1 MSSLDG
7 DRPGVFDWAG
17 SQNSP
22 DIALAYSCLP
32 NTELS
37 LLIQLW
43 NENLKYVDGLDR
55 AAHTVQ

>member
-1 MSSLDG
+1 M
-7 DRPGVFDWAG
+7 FDWAG